1 MARKEIT
8 LVAVPNYQNKSYS
21 KTLSLTVFRILLVV
35 LIISIIGLGVAI
47 FMTTR
52 FYYQMLKIN
61 YLTRRNAQLENEY
74 SKLQTLKERL
84 VKLEEESQK
93 IKNMLGV
100 DKSPP
105 KVDFLSLSESEMPG
119 PTETIKSTKN
129 LLPPELANQLKKEK
143 VQYVPAQAPLAN
155 YVISKGFDLNHTGVD
170 LVAPL
175 GTPVSAT
182 ADGLIKEVGND
193 SIYGKYVLIEHGTD
207 YTSFY
212 GHLSRIIKTEG
223 TKVTKGDFIGYLGAT
238 GQVSAPHLHFEIS
251 YKGEKVD
258 PVKILHLKSS

>member
-1 MARKEIT
+1 
-8 LVAVPNYQNKSYS
+8 
-21 KTLSLTVFRILLVV
+21 
-35 LIISIIGLGVAI
+35 VAI

-61 YLTRRNAQLENEY
+61 YLTRRNAQLETEY
-74 SKLQTLKERL
+74 SKLQILKERL

-105 KVDFLSLSESEMPG
+105 KVDFLSLSENEMQTA
-119 PTETIKSTKN
+119 TEATKSNKN
-129 LLPPELANQLKKEK
+129 LLSPELANQLKKEK
-143 VQYVPAQAPLAN
+143 VQYVPSQAPLVN

-175 GTPVSAT
+175 GAPVSAT
-182 ADGLIKEVGND
+182 ADGMIKEVGND

-258 PVKILHLKSS
+258 PVKILHLKSP